1 MTLVPV
7 KPEEIKCL
15 DRRHTHYKAERIIEE
30 FINSEHEAVELRWEP
45 GEYASLPSAQSVYTK
60 AVKRMHVN
68 VYVIA
73 RNNKLYLLKGEVKHV
88 SRD

>member
-15 DRRHTHYKAERIIEE
+15 DCRHTHYKATRIIEE
-30 FINSEHEAVELRWEP
+30 SINSEHEAVELRWEP
-45 GEYASLPSAQSVYTK
+45 GEYAGLPSAQSTYTK

-73 RNNKLYLLKGEVKHV
+73 RNSKLYLLKEDIKN
-88 SRD
+88 D